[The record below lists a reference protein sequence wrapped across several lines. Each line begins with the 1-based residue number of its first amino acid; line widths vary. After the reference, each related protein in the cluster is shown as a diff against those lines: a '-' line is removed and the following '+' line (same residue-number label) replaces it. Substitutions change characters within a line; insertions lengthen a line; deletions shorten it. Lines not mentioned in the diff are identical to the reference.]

1 MKSKIRILVVD
12 DSAFMRKALTSIIQS
27 DPELEVISTA
37 RNGEEAIE
45 KALSLKPD
53 LITLDIDMPRLDG
66 LQVLKIIMEKSPVHV
81 LMVSSLTEE
90 GAQATLDALELGA
103 VDFIPKN
110 LDDIALNIV
119 KIKEELTS
127 KIKSIARQKIKSRH
141 LGGLKVSSVATRI
154 YRSVFPDSEFP
165 SVQRVKTVAIG
176 TSTGGPKA
184 LNQIIPSLPKDIPLS
199 ILVVQHMPAVFIG
212 AFAKRLDS
220 ISEIAVKE
228 AEEDDILR
236 PGLVL
241 IAPGN
246 AHMKLIKQETRE
258 VRIVLS
264 KEPRDTLHIPSVD
277 ITMSS
282 VAEVFSETSAGIILT
297 GMGNDGTEGIRK
309 IKMHHGRTYAQSE
322 ETCVVFGMPRNA
334 INEGIIDK
342 VIHLGHI
349 AEEIVKIA

>member
-1 MKSKIRILVVD
+1 MKPKIRILVVD

-45 KALSLKPD
+45 KVLSLRPD

-66 LQVLKIIMEKSPVHV
+66 LQVLKIIMEKSPVQV

-90 GAQATLDALELGA
+90 GAQTTLDALELGA

-110 LDDIALNIV
+110 LGDIALNIV

-127 KIKSIARQKIKSRH
+127 KIKSIVRQKIISNH
-141 LGGLKVSSVATRI
+141 LKDPKVPSAATRI
-154 YRSVFPDSEFP
+154 YRYVSPDSR
-165 SVQRVKTVAIG
+165 SASAQRVKTVAIG

-184 LNQIIPSLPKDIPLS
+184 LNEIIPSLPKDIPLS
-199 ILVVQHMPAVFIG
+199 ILVVQHMPAVFTG
-212 AFAKRLDS
+212 AFAKRLNS
-220 ISEIAVKE
+220 ISQVEVKE
-228 AEEDDILR
+228 AEEKDIVR

-246 AHMKLIKQETRE
+246 SHMKVIKRKPME
-258 VRIVLS
+258 VSIELS
-264 KEPRDTLHIPSVD
+264 KEPRNTLHIPSVD

-282 VAEVFSETSAGIILT
+282 VAEVFTETSAGIILT

-309 IKMHHGRTYAQSE
+309 IKMHNGRTFAQSE
-322 ETCVVFGMPRNA
+322 ETCIVFGMPRNA

-342 VIHLGHI
+342 VIHLHNI
-349 AEEIVKIA
+349 AGEIVKIA